1 VTAGP
6 ERFSGP
12 VILLEGQIVT
22 HTRTLGSSLVAALLL
37 SAGTSP
43 AYANPDIDL
52 FAQLAIASPLERGKT
67 TATRNGVTF
76 VDEQG
81 WYIADLPPG
90 ATTNARSAQVRDFNL
105 SIKGRAVTCTA
116 ARFPDRTKALYT
128 LSNLQKR
135 VDTLLSPGGQWDKAA
150 GGMMT
155 VVERSLLPIGS
166 TTLRG
171 AAFTGPNKT
180 AAGYQTLAVV
190 ETTGGTILLGC
201 GGDSVA
207 ESRALT
213 TRTFR
218 LANGAM
224 AGGS

>member
-1 VTAGP
+1 M
-6 ERFSGP
+6 
-12 VILLEGQIVT
+12 T
-22 HTRTLGSSLVAALLL
+22 HARTLASSLVAALVL
-37 SAGTSP
+37 SAAATP
-43 AYANPDIDL
+43 ALANPDIDF
-52 FAQLAIASPLERGKT
+52 FAQLAVAPPPERGKT
-67 TATRNGVTF
+67 TTTRNGVTF

-90 ATTNARSAQVRDFNL
+90 ATTTARSAQVRDFNL
-105 SIKGRAVTCTA
+105 SIKGRVVTCTA

-128 LSNLQKR
+128 FSNLQKR
-135 VDTLLSPGGQWDKAA
+135 VETLLTPGGQWDKAA

-166 TTLRG
+166 TTIRG

-180 AAGYQTLAVV
+180 AAGHRTLAVV

-201 GGDSVA
+201 TGESIA
-207 ESRALT
+207 ESRDLT

-224 AGGS
+224 AGAS

>member
-1 VTAGP
+1 M
-6 ERFSGP
+6 SGP
-12 VILLEGQIVT
+12 VIRLEALIVT
-22 HTRTLGSSLVAALLL
+22 IHSKFACSAAITLVLSVAA
-37 SAGTSP
+37 SP
-43 AYANPDIDL
+43 VAANPDIDL
-52 FAQLAIASPLERGKT
+52 FAQLAIAAPTERGKT
-67 TATRNGVTF
+67 TTSRNGLTF

-90 ATTNARSAQVRDFNL
+90 ATSAARSPQVRDFKL
-105 SIKGRAVTCTA
+105 PLGGRQVTCTA
-116 ARFPDRTKALYT
+116 AKFPDKMKALYT
-128 LSNLQKR
+128 FSNLQKR
-135 VDTLLSPGGQWDKAA
+135 AVTLLTPGGQWDTAA
-150 GGMMT
+150 SGMMT

-166 TTLRG
+166 TTMRG